1 MNTNTITF
9 GRLGQFH
16 PTTVMACISL
26 LYVVLWFGIPLILFD
41 QPAFFFDD
49 VVRTLMSGRAWLI
62 FPPSHPPLPNWL
74 AYISLELGGIWG
86 VAMISPILQA
96 ACLFMVYLFSRRF
109 VDPHKALLSAALLLG
124 TFYFSTIEVTN
135 LNHNTA
141 QPLFWILMIYLFHS
155 CLRGKGL
162 HYWFLLGVSA
172 AACLLAKYTAVFLL
186 ICVPGW
192 LLLDGE
198 ARKLLWTP
206 GPWLSLLIFLLL
218 VSPHMYTGY
227 FFLYDNYGSYPTFRR
242 LNVGKN
248 GLVKSLWLYM
258 TKAHQWMFIILA
270 LTGFLWKGASS
281 WSKPLSRDEKFLL
294 VFGLL
299 PFVLVLL
306 AGGLIGQGYRLI
318 WFWPFCT
325 LSGLLMMK
333 FFAGRA
339 TIKRCHWGI
348 YACIAFLIMAPAVKF
363 VKTSYT
369 GKLRVLKESAFISF
383 QSLADKLDAI
393 SAEHI
398 KPELQQSRVIV
409 ALQEMPHYPLAG
421 VGFMMAKPWPKIFLR
436 ANPYFS
442 PTIDQKAL
450 CDATIILSY
459 KTRNDFNRRNKRS
472 NDRYISA
479 TEKIISDCVAQGVK
493 PIRFSHIVRYKK
505 PLLKKEPHPP
515 FEVKITLLTKG

>member
-1 MNTNTITF
+1 MNTITF

-16 PTTVMACISL
+16 PTTVMVCISL
-26 LYVVLWFGIPLILFD
+26 LYVVLWFCIPLILFD
-41 QPAFFFDD
+41 QPAFFWMD
-49 VVRTLMSGRAWLI
+49 VVRGLMWGRDWLI
-62 FPPSHPPLPNWL
+62 FPPRHPPLSHWL
-74 AYISLELGGIWG
+74 SYMSLELGGIWG
-86 VAMISPILQA
+86 VAMISPIFQA
-96 ACLFMVYLFSRRF
+96 AFLFMVYLFSRRF
-109 VDPHKALLSAALLLG
+109 VEPHKALLSAALLLC
-124 TFYFSTIEVTN
+124 TFYFSTIRVIN
-135 LNHNTA
+135 LNENSA
-141 QPLFWILMIYLFHS
+141 QLLFWILVIYLFHS

-172 AACLLAKYTAVFLL
+172 AACFLVKYTAVFLL

-192 LLLDGE
+192 LLLDDD

-206 GPWLSLLIFLLL
+206 GPWLSLLTFLLL
-218 VSPHMYTGY
+218 VSPHMTY
-227 FFLYDNYGSYPTFRR
+227 FFLSEGSYSSHQTFQRVQHAGSQD
-242 LNVGKN
+242 L
-248 GLVKSLWLYM
+248 LQSLWLYV
-258 TKAHQWMFIILA
+258 TKMHRWTLIILA

-299 PFVLVLL
+299 PLGLVFLV
-306 AGGLIGQGYRLI
+306 GGLIGQEYRVVWL
-318 WFWPFCT
+318 WPFCT

-348 YACIAFLIMAPAVKF
+348 YACIAFLIIAPAFQF

-369 GKLRVLKESAFISF
+369 GKLWVLEESAFISF
-383 QSLADKLDAI
+383 QSLADKLDEI

-398 KPELQQSRVIV
+398 KPELQQSRII
-409 ALQEMPHYPLAG
+409 AAPQEMPHYPLSV
-421 VGFMMAKPWPKIFLR
+421 VGFMMADPKPRIFLR
-436 ANPYFS
+436 ALTSLS
-442 PTIDQKAL
+442 PAIDQKAL

-459 KTRNDFNRRNKRS
+459 ETRNDFSQKNKRK
-472 NDRYISA
+472 NDRYIPA

-493 PIRFSHIVRYKK
+493 PIRFSHIVHYKK
-505 PLLKKEPHPP
+505 PLLRKRPHPP